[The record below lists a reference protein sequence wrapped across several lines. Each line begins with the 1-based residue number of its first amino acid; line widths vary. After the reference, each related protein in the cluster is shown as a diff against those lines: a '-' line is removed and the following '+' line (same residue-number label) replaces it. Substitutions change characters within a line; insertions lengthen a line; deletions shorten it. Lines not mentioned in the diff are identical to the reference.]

1 MSGLIIALI
10 IVVFLMHRHHQKRFR
25 RRYYYRTGEG
35 PCSYGGKMGEDI
47 VNDAMRKIGDHFG
60 RHFDQADKHAR
71 DFERHAD
78 IPPVEEE
85 EKRYQTYEERQAY
98 RRARIQAAREA
109 GFYKHL

>member
-60 RHFDQADKHAR
+60 MYPTTIYYWLRKNGVTFR
-71 DFERHAD
+71 
-78 IPPVEEE
+78 P
-85 EKRYQTYEERQAY
+85 RQ
-98 RRARIQAAREA
+98 
-109 GFYKHL
+109 GWTS